1 MKKRFCIDCINEEMG
16 IFDSTGIRRPE
27 EKRWGADVFTI
38 PYPEGWEPGVRVK
51 DRSGNNGTI
60 ANFKNIQR
68 SMSKYCGEFKL
79 DRKSTRLNSSHIP
92 LSRMPSSA

>member
-1 MKKRFCIDCINEEMG
+1 MG

-68 SMSKYCGEFKL
+68 SMSKYCGEFKF
-79 DRKSTRLNSSHIP
+79 P
-92 LSRMPSSA
+92 SRHADELPIVFDYDKAGFYWFEPKFLEIITEG